1 MGLGGL
7 LGGGVL
13 SAAPVGEVEG
23 FRGAWRRLLVGEE
36 LRAAA
41 GARAGVCGRGR
52 RRARERVRGRRAGGS
67 RRGRTVAS
75 GWEETRDKVDKVGL
89 GQL

>member
-36 LRAAA
+36 ELRAAA
-41 GARAGVCGRGR
+41 GAGGGR
-52 RRARERVRGRRAGGS
+52 RVRGRQQAQAWANGG
-67 RRGRTVAS
+67 
-75 GWEETRDKVDKVGL
+75 VGV
-89 GQL
+89 GGDEG